1 MYSIRVKRLRVKGQ
15 RKLDRNITN
24 NVITKNKLMNAKY
37 QSFEDLLIWKESM
50 RNCVEIYRLF
60 KECRDFGFK
69 DQIQRA
75 AVSVPSNIS
84 EGYERQTDKE
94 FIQFL
99 FIAKGS
105 NAELRTQLYLA
116 IELGYVEKKSGL
128 EFVENTRKISGMIQG
143 LIKVR
148 KENII
153 KIKNGEKVK

>member
-1 MYSIRVKRLRVKGQ
+1 
-15 RKLDRNITN
+15 
-24 NVITKNKLMNAKY
+24 MNAKY

-50 RNCVEIYRLF
+50 RHCVEIYRLF

-128 EFVENTRKISGMIQG
+128 ELVENTRKISGMIQG